1 MKITMGHRQ
10 AAHQITQWY
19 LFHYRVLEAY
29 VEGAEI
35 FTLFDKLKADDQ
47 DRIRNML
54 RLKPFEN
61 PVLIF
66 TICEGQYIINTS
78 ERFVN
83 ITPVKKESVY
93 YKDFDG
99 FAYYESL
106 HYVKK
111 KRQKTD
117 APVTYIELGLKKK
130 NGAILFWKIPSD
142 NSGFFFWNVTR
153 LIEGIKTKN
162 QKTL

>member
-10 AAHQITQWY
+10 AAHQITLWY
-19 LFHYRVLEAY
+19 MVHYRVLEPY
-29 VEGAEI
+29 VEGTEFFA
-35 FTLFDKLKADDQ
+35 LFDNLKTDDQ

-54 RLKPFEN
+54 RLNPFEN

-66 TICEGQYIINTS
+66 TISEGQYIINTS

-83 ITPVKKESVY
+83 ITPVKQESVY
-93 YKDFDG
+93 YKDFKG

-106 HYVKK
+106 HYVKNK
-111 KRQKTD
+111 KQKTD
-117 APVTYIELGLKKK
+117 APVTYIELGLRKK
-130 NGAILFWKIPSD
+130 NRTILFWKIPSD

-153 LIEGIKTKN
+153 LIERIKTKN
-162 QKTL
+162 Q